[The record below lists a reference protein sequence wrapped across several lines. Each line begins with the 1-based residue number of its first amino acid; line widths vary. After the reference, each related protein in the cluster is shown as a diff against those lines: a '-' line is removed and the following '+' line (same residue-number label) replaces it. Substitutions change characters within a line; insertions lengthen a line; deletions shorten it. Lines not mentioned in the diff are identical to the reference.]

1 MSTLLWEEK
10 EEAKV
15 LRRIEILEDSLTE
28 AKMELQCVYYRFG
41 MKRKVVDRQDSD
53 KEKIKDIQNV
63 IAAEE
68 NAADSPK
75 KPRMASST
83 EENAADSPKKPATNA
98 DLAVD
103 VEKAKDIQ
111 NVIGSADSPKKPAT
125 NADLAVDVE
134 KAKDIQ
140 NVIGSEVP
148 TKKPSDVDVK
158 KDVKGHAEYAAK

>member
-1 MSTLLWEEK
+1 MPHTH
-10 EEAKV
+10 AV
-15 LRRIEILEDSLTE
+15 
-28 AKMELQCVYYRFG
+28 
-41 MKRKVVDRQDSD
+41 
-53 KEKIKDIQNV
+53 
-63 IAAEE
+63 
-68 NAADSPK
+68 
-75 KPRMASST
+75 
-83 EENAADSPKKPATNA
+83 
-98 DLAVD
+98 LAVE

>member
-1 MSTLLWEEK
+1 MSEPTLVNIALGEK

-41 MKRKVVDRQDSD
+41 MNRKVVDRQDSD
-53 KEKIKDIQNV
+53 KEQTKDIIQNV

-111 NVIGSADSPKKPAT
+111 NVIS
-125 NADLAVDVE
+125 
-134 KAKDIQ
+134 
-140 NVIGSEVP
+140 SEVP